1 MNLFFYSNDA
11 EISNKVVAN
20 GEYIFFG
27 DLIQKKNWV
36 FQTKENTKLLWHLDG
51 KLYNTIT
58 NSL

>member
-27 DLIQKKNWV
+27 DLIKK
-36 FQTKENTKLLWHLDG
+36 EL
-51 KLYNTIT
+51 
-58 NSL
+58 SLSNKRKHEIVMTP